1 MQERMAR
8 LQVESTLKEQAL
20 QADLA
25 EAIRLQDLAQ
35 RQLQMAAAEAE
46 VVRRDRDA
54 ARMRAVETVE
64 QMERRM
70 REDSVAL
77 QGANRERAVE
87 REEFLA
93 QQAALREQAEDA
105 DQRAGISS
113 DESTRLRRMAEQRLN
128 MANQARAER
137 DAEREVMQSSIENAE
152 RVMAQNVTEAAR
164 VRRLAEQ
171 EIVELKQQAARE
183 INAAAEQMRI
193 QGETAVGLER
203 QGRMRDRELADAA
216 LANVSAD
223 RELLRSR
230 AEETVNRYE
239 LAKRGTESAMVA
251 SQEEQTSMASEAR
264 LLRDL
269 LQQQEDAIRSKN
281 KSIAD
286 LSSIITINKA
296 NADDAMA
303 YERSV
308 QRDKEMLQQI
318 KRDHAERRGLN
329 QLLQPARRS
338 LGAGTSSDAVPRSQ
352 RDTSVATLML
362 TDDKSPDEYENQ
374 RRKRVR

>member
-1 MQERMAR
+1 MAR

-54 ARMRAVETVE
+54 ARMRTVETVE

-70 REDSVAL
+70 REDSAAL

-87 REEFLA
+87 REELLA
-93 QQAALREQAEDA
+93 QQTALREQAEDA

-137 DAEREVMQSSIENAE
+137 DAERVIMQASIEAAE

-164 VRRLAEQ
+164 IRELAQQ
-171 EIVELKQQAARE
+171 EIVELKQQTARE

-329 QLLQPARRS
+329 QLLQPARRT
-338 LGAGTSSDAVPRSQ
+338 AGTGSSSDTQVSLSTSN
-352 RDTSVATLML
+352 TSVATLML